1 MEEQEFW
8 KRLEFR
14 ICAEF
19 QGLADKRLRHHWC
32 DGLLPEEY
40 DFLAAP
46 PRIRGQAW
54 CGETGQERWEFTLII
69 DPEAHEREA
78 IDWLALLPADELT
91 GWLSPDLYAKAI
103 AIEPLNG
110 YAG

>member
-19 QGLADKRLRHHWC
+19 QGLADKRLR
-32 DGLLPEEY
+32 
-40 DFLAAP
+40 
-46 PRIRGQAW
+46 
-54 CGETGQERWEFTLII
+54 QERWEFTLII

-91 GWLSPDLYAKAI
+91 GWLSPDLYAKTI